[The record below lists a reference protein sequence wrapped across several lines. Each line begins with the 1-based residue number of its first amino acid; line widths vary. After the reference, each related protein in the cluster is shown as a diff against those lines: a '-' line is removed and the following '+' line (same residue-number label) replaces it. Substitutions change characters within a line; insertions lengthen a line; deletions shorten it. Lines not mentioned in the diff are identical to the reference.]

1 MAKRIILTI
10 IGLILLT
17 GVLAGI
23 KGLQI
28 GRMIAAGASFAP
40 PPEAVTS
47 ATAEMQTWEST
58 LTSIGSL
65 EAAQGTM
72 VASELPGKVVQIAF
86 EPGSSVKSGTLLI
99 KQDTSSEEAQL
110 RAAEANAKLAKINLD
125 RIKKLLAD
133 NLAPQ
138 AQYDTA
144 EANYDQSVA
153 QVDTIRATIEKKTIR
168 APFSGRLGI
177 RLVNLGQT
185 LKEGEPIVSL
195 QQLDPIFVNFLIP
208 QQQIPK
214 VRTGLT
220 ARVKTDVLSGHP
232 VEGKITALNPQ
243 VDAATRNI
251 RIQATVPNPGERLRP
266 GMFVEVSVV
275 IPEAE
280 KNVLAI
286 PATSVL
292 YAPYGDTVFVI
303 EENSD
308 PKKGP
313 TGKIVRQQFVRLG
326 EKRGDFISVLSGL
339 KDGESV
345 VSTGVFKLRN
355 GQSVVVNNALS
366 PKFSLEPKPED
377 S

>member
-1 MAKRIILTI
+1 MAKRIIFTI

-17 GVLAGI
+17 GILAGI

-28 GRMIAAGASFAP
+28 GRMIAAGASFVP

-47 ATAEMQTWEST
+47 ATAEMQIWEST

-65 EAAQGTM
+65 EAAQGTV

-86 EPGSSVKSGTLLI
+86 EPGGSVKAGTLLI
-99 KQDTSSEEAQL
+99 KQDTSSEEPQL

-125 RIKKLLAD
+125 RIKKLLAEK
-133 NLAPQ
+133 LAPQ
-138 AQYDTA
+138 AQYDSA
-144 EANYDQSVA
+144 EANYNQSVA
-153 QVDTIRATIEKKTIR
+153 QVDAIRATIEKKTIR

-195 QQLDPIFVNFLIP
+195 QQLDPILVNFLIP

-220 ARVKTDVLSGHP
+220 ARVKADVLSGHP

-280 KNVLAI
+280 KKVLAI

-303 EENSD
+303 EENND

-339 KDGESV
+339 KEGESV

>member
-1 MAKRIILTI
+1 
-10 IGLILLT
+10 
-17 GVLAGI
+17 
-23 KGLQI
+23 
-28 GRMIAAGASFAP
+28 
-40 PPEAVTS
+40 
-47 ATAEMQTWEST
+47 
-58 LTSIGSL
+58 
-65 EAAQGTM
+65 
-72 VASELPGKVVQIAF
+72 
-86 EPGSSVKSGTLLI
+86 
-99 KQDTSSEEAQL
+99 
-110 RAAEANAKLAKINLD
+110 
-125 RIKKLLAD
+125 D